1 MFPITATTTI
11 PTTTIIRSIINGVFS
26 SMMLPDFGSWKRML
40 VEVVNGDW
48 GGLNRLDEVLN
59 GINPDRN

>member
-26 SMMLPDFGSWKRML
+26 SMMLSNFGSWKRML

-48 GGLNRLDEVLN
+48 GGLNRLNETLN
-59 GINPDRN
+59 GTSLDLN

>member
-26 SMMLPDFGSWKRML
+26 SMMLPDFGSWKRLL
-40 VEVVNGDW
+40 VEVVNGDS
-48 GGLNRLDEVLN
+48 GGLNRSNERLN
-59 GINPDRN
+59 GMNSYLN